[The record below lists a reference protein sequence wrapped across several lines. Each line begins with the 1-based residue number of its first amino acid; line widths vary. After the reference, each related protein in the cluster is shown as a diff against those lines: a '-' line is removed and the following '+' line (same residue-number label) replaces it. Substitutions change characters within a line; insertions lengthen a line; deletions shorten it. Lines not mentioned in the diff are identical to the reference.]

1 MVVPAARRPSA
12 PSRRSR
18 WRWPVLLALLALV
31 AVGAIV
37 AGLLLLRDDSAKKGT
52 AAGPKAIALTAAGS
66 YDPEG
71 DNKVE
76 HPERV
81 GDAVDHDPASYW
93 PTERYNSFA
102 KSGVGLVLATSRAAA
117 IRSVTVRS
125 DTPGFPAQI
134 RTGSSPTGPFHAV
147 SSSENVQSTTTFE
160 LTGRMQRYL
169 LVWITALP
177 AGIAHVNEV
186 TASS

>member
-1 MVVPAARRPSA
+1 MVVPAAQRLGPRA
-12 PSRRSR
+12 PRRRSR
-18 WRWPVLLALLALV
+18 WPLVVTLLALA

-37 AGLLLLRDDSAKKGT
+37 AGLLLLHTGSSGTETPPGSA
-52 AAGPKAIALTAAGS
+52 AIPLTGAGS

-81 GDAVDHDPASYW
+81 GDAVDHDLSSYW
-93 PTERYNSFA
+93 TTERYNSFS
-102 KSGVGLVLATSRAAA
+102 KSGVGLVLASSRATA
-117 IRSVTVRS
+117 IRNLTVRS

-134 RTGSSPTGPFHAV
+134 ETGASPTGPFHPV
-147 SSSENVQSTTTFE
+147 SPSENVQSTTTFE
-160 LTGRMQRYL
+160 LNRPTQRYL
-169 LVWITALP
+169 LIWITALP